1 MRLILDTAL
10 TDCIL
15 EQWDKGTSEFDPI
28 YHHPVFQELLAHA
41 EDFQKRE
48 IGAEQYLNE
57 LLHIGNMDLQ
67 QHRDEIVRNLKF
79 VKRLDLS
86 AFAKEVEAFL
96 PKDACERMGDI
107 YVYPM
112 LGMGGLSL
120 GNKIV
125 FDPSPCP
132 WYPADGSDEEKYL
145 TDFIYALFRHEP
157 HHTGCR
163 QIRPIPTL
171 SELHNLGDLAASM
184 AQHMQLEGG
193 ATLCEK
199 QCQARTL
206 ADTELEC
213 GAHEL
218 KQCYEVI
225 QAWLRKADDEISKED
240 WDYYYTLWGEKQ
252 LSYRLGE
259 FIILLLIQCG
269 DVKSVA
275 DCMVMEPLDLL
286 KMAYTAIN
294 EKCLEN
300 RK

>member
-1 MRLILDTAL
+1 MKLILDTTL

-15 EQWDKGTSEFDPI
+15 EQWKNGTSEFNVV
-28 YHHPVFQELLAHA
+28 YNHPVFQELLAHA

-48 IGAEQYLNE
+48 IGAKQYLNE

-67 QHRDEIVRNLKF
+67 QHQREIERNLNI
-79 VKRLDLS
+79 VKGLDLS
-86 AFAKEVEAFL
+86 VFSKEVESFL
-96 PKDACERMGDI
+96 PEDVCEKMGDI
-107 YVYPM
+107 YVYPV

-145 TDFIYALFRHEP
+145 SDFIYALFRHEP
-157 HHTGCR
+157 HHAGYR
-163 QIRPIPTL
+163 HIRTIPTIC
-171 SELHNLGDLAASM
+171 ELHNLGDLAANM

-206 ADTELEC
+206 SDDELAN
-213 GAHEL
+213 GAKEL
-218 KQCYEVI
+218 RNCYEII
-225 QAWLRKADDEISKED
+225 QKWMKQADCEINKEA

-269 DVKSVA
+269 YVKTVA
-275 DCMVMEPLDLL
+275 ACMVMEPLDLL
-286 KMAYTAIN
+286 EMALKAISTTIS
-294 EKCLEN
+294 
-300 RK
+300 